1 MTRIAALTVL
11 LTLVAAPARASLPD
25 LIGLG
30 TRSPALAGLGAA
42 DSDDWEATWLNPAGL
57 AHAPRRRLTIGYV
70 AVRQRLRL
78 DGAPRPIE
86 PTDGIL
92 IGATLPLPFGGLLR
106 DRLAI
111 GLGFYYPFGV
121 VNRAR
126 DAFPGEPRLAL
137 LDDRT
142 QVVSI
147 LVSLGV
153 RLHRR
158 VSLGIGVLALA
169 ALTGE
174 IRIAQDATGATTTI
188 SEQQLVTSFA
198 PVAGLRIEAA
208 PWLTVGVALRG
219 ESRSSYDIRIK
230 ADLGDLLPFTLP
242 VLRIAGV
249 AQYDPLQMAFE
260 GSLRPTRWLRALVGL
275 TWKHWSAY
283 PNPIE
288 NATEGAAPLPP
299 PEFHDTVVPRAGL
312 EARLPLDR
320 RHGGRLLALTLR
332 GGYAFEWSPAPTGPT
347 RSLLDASRHV
357 VAGGLGLG
365 WSTRRGGFSG
375 SFDIFGQAHFL
386 DGDGAPRATGR
397 MNAFG
402 AALGLDL

>member
-1 MTRIAALTVL
+1 MRAAAIALM
-11 LTLVAAPARASLPD
+11 LVVTAGSARASLPD
-25 LIGLG
+25 LVGIG

-57 AHAPRRRLTIGYV
+57 AHAPRRRLTLGYV
-70 AVRQRLRL
+70 AVRARLRL
-78 DGAPRPIE
+78 DGAHRAVE

-92 IGATLPLPFGGLLR
+92 IGATLPLPFGGALR

-121 VNRAR
+121 INRAR
-126 DAFPGEPRLAL
+126 DAFPDVPRLAL
-137 LDDRT
+137 LDNRT

-147 LVSLGV
+147 LVGLGARV
-153 RLHRR
+153 HRR
-158 VSLGIGVLALA
+158 VSVGIGVLALA

-198 PVAGLRIEAA
+198 PVAGLRIEATR
-208 PWLTVGVALRG
+208 WLTVGVALRG
-219 ESRSSYDIRIK
+219 ESKSSYDINIK
-230 ADLGDLLPFTLP
+230 ADLGNLLPFSLP
-242 VLRIAGV
+242 VLRIAGT

-260 GSLRPTRWLRALVGL
+260 GAFRPTRWLRAIVGV
-275 TWKHWSAY
+275 TWKHWSSY

-288 NATEGAAPLPP
+288 NATEGAPP
-299 PEFHDTVVPRAGL
+299 QPSNDFHDTLVPRAAL
-312 EARLPLDR
+312 EARLPLR
-320 RHGGRLLALTLR
+320 SRLLTLTLR
-332 GGYAFEWSPAPTGPT
+332 GGYSFEWSPAPTGPT
-347 RSLLDASRHV
+347 RTLLDASRHV
-357 VAGGLGLG
+357 VAGGLGLA

-375 SFDIFGQAHFL
+375 SVDLFGQAHIL
-386 DGDGAPRATGR
+386 DADGAPRATGR

-402 AALGLDL
+402 LTLGVDL